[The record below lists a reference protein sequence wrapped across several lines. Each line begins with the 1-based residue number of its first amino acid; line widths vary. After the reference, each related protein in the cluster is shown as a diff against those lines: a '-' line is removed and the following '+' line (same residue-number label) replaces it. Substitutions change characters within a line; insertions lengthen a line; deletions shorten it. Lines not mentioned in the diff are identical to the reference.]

1 MYQYKHWNHIKPL
14 ISKHFENHVRGPS
27 MPFVGHGSRIFH
39 AFVCVAS
46 LTTRAKVAYRGW
58 DGRRIV
64 MHLQKLQTPAYE
76 VQRSRSIRMNLTKQL
91 QSSTSCTK
99 ASRVVCLGRDNRLLT
114 EYTESKLGRVNWRN
128 MAKLNMMQYVMQDPS
143 IDHVKPVPI
152 FRSVFSKLCWIPRW
166 TVQAFATIPWL
177 GHCWGRKL
185 LVEPGTTLQV
195 QDWICLLVHQSK

>member
-1 MYQYKHWNHIKPL
+1 
-14 ISKHFENHVRGPS
+14 

-39 AFVCVAS
+39 AFVCVVS

-114 EYTESKLGRVNWRN
+114 EYTESKLGRVN
-128 MAKLNMMQYVMQDPS
+128 
-143 IDHVKPVPI
+143 
-152 FRSVFSKLCWIPRW
+152 
-166 TVQAFATIPWL
+166 
-177 GHCWGRKL
+177 
-185 LVEPGTTLQV
+185 
-195 QDWICLLVHQSK
+195 